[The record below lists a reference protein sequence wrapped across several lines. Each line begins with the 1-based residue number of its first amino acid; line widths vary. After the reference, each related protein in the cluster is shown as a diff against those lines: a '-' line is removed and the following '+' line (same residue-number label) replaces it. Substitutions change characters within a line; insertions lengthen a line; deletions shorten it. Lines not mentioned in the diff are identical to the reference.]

1 MPAFAVAV
9 VSPSSEAGVK
19 GYDRPLY
26 LLPFDHRA
34 SFQRELLGFASGPT
48 EDQAQTIRDYKQVI
62 FEGFLLALDAGVPK
76 QDSGILV
83 DEEFGAAIARRA
95 RSEGITLAMPAEK
108 SGQEEFELQYGD
120 DFAAHIVEFD
130 PTFCKVLVR
139 YNPEA
144 DVGLNRR
151 QATRLAKLSV
161 WLAGEPYR
169 FMFELLVPATEAQM
183 GQVGGDRAAYDD
195 SLRPRLMLRA
205 IAELQAA
212 GVDPDVWKVEG
223 LDRQEDCAA
232 VVGQARQGDRD
243 GVGIIVLG
251 RGETEAHVERWLEV
265 AAQVPGYIGF
275 AVGRT
280 AWWDPLV
287 DLRDGKTSRDQS
299 ARDIA
304 TAFRRLVD
312 HWVEH
317 AG

>member
-1 MPAFAVAV
+1 MKTLPLHQVGFCVLISGVRFSATDLGNDRGK
-9 VSPSSEAGVK
+9 SPI
-19 GYDRPLY
+19 
-26 LLPFDHRA
+26 
-34 SFQRELLGFASGPT
+34 SGNL
-48 EDQAQTIRDYKQVI
+48 RC
-62 FEGFLLALDAGVPK
+62 L
-76 QDSGILV
+76 
-83 DEEFGAAIARRA
+83 RA
-95 RSEGITLAMPAEK
+95 RFTL
-108 SGQEEFELQYGD
+108 S
-120 DFAAHIVEFD
+120 
-130 PTFCKVLVR
+130 
-139 YNPEA
+139 
-144 DVGLNRR
+144 DVTASN
-151 QATRLAKLSV
+151 
-161 WLAGEPYR
+161 
-169 FMFELLVPATEAQM
+169 
-183 GQVGGDRAAYDD
+183 DRALYHD
-195 SLRPRLMLRA
+195 
-205 IAELQAA
+205 AA
-212 GVDPDVWKVEG
+212 SRGGVDPDVWKVEG

-312 HWVEH
+312 YWVEH